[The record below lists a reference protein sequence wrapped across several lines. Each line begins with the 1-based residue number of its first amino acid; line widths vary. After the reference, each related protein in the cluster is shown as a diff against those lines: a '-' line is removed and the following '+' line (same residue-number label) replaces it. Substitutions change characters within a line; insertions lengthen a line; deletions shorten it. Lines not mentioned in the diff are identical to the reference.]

1 MTSSRSHVS
10 MQSKYDRVVLL
21 VDMDCFFCQVEEKQQ
36 PEYRNRPLAV
46 VQYNPWRGG
55 GIIAVNYAA
64 RAKGVTR
71 HMRGDEAKDLC
82 PDIVLCQVPN
92 IREKADT
99 SKYRDAGKEVA
110 NVLQRF
116 TQLLER
122 ASVDEAYLDITE
134 TVNLR
139 MQQMQSGAFALKPQE
154 LVNTFAVG
162 YPNIGD
168 YVNKI
173 TNRFANPYVDD
184 ERFQMSYDQ
193 NDLPAVRQSDIRLL
207 IGASVAGEVR
217 LAVKEETGY
226 DCSAGIAHNKILAKL
241 AAGMNKPNKQ
251 TILPLA
257 ETAALFDS
265 LPVGKIKGL
274 GGKFGEVV
282 CETLGIKFLGQVV
295 RFTEAELQRKFDEKN
310 GLTWL
315 FNISRGIDLEAVTPR
330 FYSKSIGCCKK
341 FPGRNNITGLKTLQH
356 WLGELSSE
364 INDRLEKDFIENN
377 RKAKHMVVQYVQ
389 DIDGEEVASSRST
402 ALKDYDQE
410 SIVKYAL
417 DLIKANT
424 KTFLRSGSDSV
435 LNNAIKFLGISV
447 GKFET
452 VSNAQNK
459 LQEMFANQAAKK
471 RRVSVEEAVQP
482 PKVQVPTKPKQTE
495 ESKMKN
501 FFANYLQGAKKEDT
515 KSEVNPEEH
524 LTAAPTKAG
533 PKKSFVE
540 EYKQKLHAATKT
552 ESAAEGTAPTSTP
565 PELKESF
572 FSQYLK
578 QQKETRR
585 HESEA
590 ADMLNLAE
598 ELDAI
603 EASNTK
609 DFDADTDEETDLTK
623 NTYKSVANGTP
634 STSKNSKEKPSFK
647 DLPEKQTTPS
657 SATTVKELS
666 ESNNENMEH
675 SDRLRLPP
683 LTEEELL
690 PSTSKRKFDE
700 LDSSDK
706 NYKQSYAEFAVPELR
721 TDLLPMVKCDQCGAS
736 IPDDVR
742 SLQTH
747 RDHHFAQELSQQ
759 LRSNEREERMQS
771 RQKVSPKPTPPKKVK
786 KTAGSGTVANTTV
799 RSTNSITKFFSTKP
813 TQEPP
818 SSDSQMQQCTECK
831 AYVKNEDMP
840 EHLDY
845 HVARNLQRELNQ
857 QDLRT
862 RTAALGKEKTSPV
875 QPKKQKQ
882 GQLNSTIAASSNGN
896 KTIAQFF
903 SQRN

>member
-116 TQLLER
+116 TKLLER

-134 TVNLR
+134 TVSLR
-139 MQQMQSGAFALKPQE
+139 MQQMQSGAFALQPQE
-154 LVNTFAVG
+154 LVNSFAVG

-173 TNRFANPYVDD
+173 TNRFANPYMDD

-217 LAVKEETGY
+217 AAVKKETGY
-226 DCSAGIAHNKILAKL
+226 ECSAGIAHNKILAKL

-282 CETLGIKFLGQVV
+282 CETMGVKFLGQLVK
-295 RFTEAELQRKFDEKN
+295 FTEAELQRKFDEKN
-310 GLTWL
+310 GTWL

-377 RKAKHMVVQYVQ
+377 RRAKQMVVQYVQ

-424 KTFLRSGSDSV
+424 KTFLRAGSEAA

-452 VSNAQNK
+452 VSSAQNK

-471 RRVSVEEAVQP
+471 RRVSGEEPVQP
-482 PKVQVPTKPKQTE
+482 PKVQMEKKPKQTE
-495 ESKMKN
+495 ESKMKS

-515 KSEVNPEEH
+515 KPSE
-524 LTAAPTKAG
+524 AAT
-533 PKKSFVE
+533 KKSFVE
-540 EYKQKLHAATKT
+540 EYKQKLHETTKS
-552 ESAAEGTAPTSTP
+552 EAAAEGTALTSTP
-565 PELKESF
+565 PEFKESF
-572 FSQYLK
+572 FSQFLK
-578 QQKETRR
+578 QQKQTRQQDS
-585 HESEA
+585 ESVGE
-590 ADMLNLAE
+590 DSSDIQGLAE

-609 DFDADTDEETDLTK
+609 EDAVKTSNTNDFDEDTEEETELTGNIRKSPKVLREEQPTKSNSTTRMELPISTKASIAPDLTI
-623 NTYKSVANGTP
+623 
-634 STSKNSKEKPSFK
+634 
-647 DLPEKQTTPS
+647 
-657 SATTVKELS
+657 
-666 ESNNENMEH
+666 
-675 SDRLRLPP
+675 LPP
-683 LTEEELL
+683 LTEEELQ

-700 LDSSDK
+700 LDTSAK
-706 NYKQSYAEFAVPELR
+706 NYKESYAEFAVPELR
-721 TDLLPMVKCDQCGAS
+721 TDLLPMIKCDQCGVN
-736 IPDDVR
+736 IPDDVK

-747 RDHHFAQELSQQ
+747 RDHHFAQELSRE

-771 RQKVSPKPTPPKKVK
+771 RQKVSPKPTPSKKIK
-786 KTAGSGTVANTTV
+786 KTSASGTSSSSARPTNT
-799 RSTNSITKFFSTKP
+799 IAKFFSVKAAE
-813 TQEPP
+813 QPP
-818 SSDSQMQQCTECK
+818 SSDAQMQQCTECK
-831 AYVKNEDMP
+831 AFIKNVDMP

-857 QDLRT
+857 QDMRT
-862 RTAALGKEKTSPV
+862 RTAALGKEKTSPA
-875 QPKKQKQ
+875 QQKNKKQ
-882 GQLNSTIAASSNGN
+882 LNATIAGSSSGN

-903 SQRN
+903 SQSH